1 MIFLLL
7 VVWPTEGYLI
17 SFCGFIWFWSCICFI
32 LSLFFMVLGL
42 FTSGAMAY
50 TLFLSLRIW
59 LGFILSFPWDCCEDL
74 LWASAC
80 AWIGI
85 DDFLANGCCLFGRFF
100 VDDLEVLATLLLVR
114 CVNAIF
120 DPAFNF
126 VFFFVNF
133 CILLVNYWTLL
144 GFILGTES
152 QREIGL
158 DIEDV
163 AFARVVLGAP
173 ALLVGLSP
181 VLSLD

>member
-1 MIFLLL
+1 M
-7 VVWPTEGYLI
+7 
-17 SFCGFIWFWSCICFI
+17 
-32 LSLFFMVLGL
+32 
-42 FTSGAMAY
+42 
-50 TLFLSLRIW
+50 
-59 LGFILSFPWDCCEDL
+59 
-74 LWASAC
+74 
-80 AWIGI
+80 
-85 DDFLANGCCLFGRFF
+85 
-100 VDDLEVLATLLLVR
+100 LATLLLVR

-133 CILLVNYWTLL
+133 CILLVNYCTLL

-158 DIEDV
+158 DIGDV